1 MAAIARTGKSIIY
14 LKEVFEDRRCLML
27 VTELCR
33 GGELYDQIVTKSEES
48 DNPTGGFTEYEAA
61 VMMRQIFSAVDS
73 CHRRGKV
80 VHRDIK
86 PENILLVQK
95 DDVSQLR
102 LIDFGLSRFF
112 EPGQRLRT
120 RVGTVYYTAPEVWKQ
135 DYDEKCDLWSMGVI
149 LYVLI
154 CSYPPFDGDDDE
166 DILNTVM
173 KGRYKF
179 HSPEW
184 DGVSDEAKSLIR
196 SLLHRNSRKRP
207 TATQA
212 LEHPWF
218 RSQLS
223 DAESE
228 SSDED
233 LDEDAWDDDMYAPE
247 ATPEAS
253 RLKGISGGGGN
264 NSRHNATRGG
274 GGQAA
279 RARPAPVISEESSTE
294 LTEKD
299 LMNISAE
306 ADLDM
311 GDEEEDAITDL
322 VAEPRATSIA
332 TSSFNAAASSSS
344 AQRAVEGRRVA
355 GRRSEPVVGSR
366 GGGGG
371 GGGGGGT
378 NDDENEDGK

>member
-1 MAAIARTGKSIIY
+1 M
-14 LKEVFEDRRCLML
+14 
-27 VTELCR
+27 
-33 GGELYDQIVTKSEES
+33 
-48 DNPTGGFTEYEAA
+48 
-61 VMMRQIFSAVDS
+61 
-73 CHRRGKV
+73 
-80 VHRDIK
+80 
-86 PENILLVQK
+86 
-95 DDVSQLR
+95 
-102 LIDFGLSRFF
+102 IDFGLSRFF
-112 EPGQRLRT
+112 EPGQRHRT

-233 LDEDAWDDDMYAPE
+233 LDEDAWDDDMRPRGDAGGLPSRGSPAAA
-247 ATPEAS
+247 ATTAATTPPAVAAVRRRAAGARHIGGEFDRAH
-253 RLKGISGGGGN
+253 GEGPHEHIGGGGFGHG
-264 NSRHNATRGG
+264 RRGG
-274 GGQAA
+274 GRNAG
-279 RARPAPVISEESSTE
+279 
-294 LTEKD
+294 
-299 LMNISAE
+299 
-306 ADLDM
+306 
-311 GDEEEDAITDL
+311 L
-322 VAEPRATSIA
+322 VAEPHATSIA
-332 TSSFNAAASSSS
+332 TSSFNAAASSS

-366 GGGGG
+366 EEAEAAGAGRHQRRRERGR
-371 GGGGGGT
+371 
-378 NDDENEDGK
+378 